1 MDISITTSKCY
12 NKKEGKI
19 NVKKGTTMT
28 KTVQKS
34 KARDM
39 TQGSIWKQL
48 LLFSLPLM
56 AGNLFQQLYNTV
68 DSIVVGNFV
77 GKEALAAVGS
87 VGPIIN
93 SLIGF
98 FMGLSTG
105 AGVIISQY
113 YGAKADE
120 KVSRTVSTTLVMTF
134 FLSIVFTI
142 LGIFITP
149 YMLRMMS
156 TPNDVI
162 RESATYLKIYFGGV
176 AGLMFYN
183 MGSGVLRAVGDSRH
197 PLYFLIFSA
206 VINTVLDL
214 LFVGVLKLGV
224 GSAAL
229 ATIIS
234 QFISALLC
242 LRRLLRSPEEYRLV
256 PSRIR
261 FDPIMLKQIISNGL
275 PAGLQNS
282 IIALANV
289 VVQSNINSFGK
300 MAVAGCGAYSKVE
313 GFGFLPI
320 TCFSLALTTFISQ
333 NLGAKQYDRAKR
345 GARFGILC
353 SITLAEIVGICVYFL
368 SPYLIAAFN
377 SDPEV
382 VAYGTLQAHT
392 ITLFYFLL
400 AFSHCIAG
408 IMRGAGKATVPMFV
422 MLCCWC
428 IIRVT
433 YITIAVRIFPV
444 INTIFWAY
452 PLTWTLS
459 SILFFLYYR
468 KADWIHGFEKK

>member
-134 FLSIVFTI
+134 ILSIVFTI
-142 LGIFITP
+142 LGILITP

-156 TPNDVI
+156 TPDDVI

-206 VINTVLDL
+206 VVNTVLDL
-214 LFVGVLKLGV
+214 LFVVSFGMGIEGV
-224 GSAAL
+224 AL
-229 ATIIS
+229 ATVIA
-234 QFISALLC
+234 QYLSAVLTLYVLTTTDGPYRICWKKLCMDWSLL
-242 LRRLLRSPEEYRLV
+242 YRIV
-256 PSRIR
+256 CV
-261 FDPIMLKQIISNGL
+261 GL
-275 PAGLQNS
+275 PAAIQQMVTSCSPISMYSARMLWR
-282 IIALANV
+282 
-289 VVQSNINSFGK
+289 
-300 MAVAGCGAYSKVE
+300 AG
-313 GFGFLPI
+313 
-320 TCFSLALTTFISQ
+320 
-333 NLGAKQYDRAKR
+333 
-345 GARFGILC
+345 
-353 SITLAEIVGICVYFL
+353 
-368 SPYLIAAFN
+368 
-377 SDPEV
+377 
-382 VAYGTLQAHT
+382 
-392 ITLFYFLL
+392 
-400 AFSHCIAG
+400 
-408 IMRGAGKATVPMFV
+408 VP
-422 MLCCWC
+422 
-428 IIRVT
+428 T
-433 YITIAVRIFPV
+433 
-444 INTIFWAY
+444 
-452 PLTWTLS
+452 
-459 SILFFLYYR
+459 
-468 KADWIHGFEKK
+468 